1 MKSDDFD
8 GDDCLVDGEPKH
20 HVLAGDPVVMKLF
33 DALAVKGVHLINAA
47 FRIEEGSLC
56 IDVWNAAPAKGQR
69 MSANSLRKRV
79 GEHMSDLRD
88 IVLRGLELSLAD
100 VWDFQNDL
108 VATVFVDVKKRS
120 INVADIRELTF
131 ESDLPNPGFG
141 IDL

>member
-1 MKSDDFD
+1 MTPADYE
-8 GDDCLVDGEPKH
+8 GEDCLVDGEPKH
-20 HVLAGDPVVMKLF
+20 HVLAGDPEATALF
-33 DALAVKGVHLINAA
+33 DALAEKGVHLIEVA

-56 IDVWNAAPAKGQR
+56 IDVWNAAAAKGQR

-79 GEHMSDLRD
+79 GEHMSKLTDV
-88 IVLRGLELSLAD
+88 VLRGLEMSLAD

-108 VATVFVDVKKRS
+108 VARMFVDVKKRY

-131 ESDLPNPGFG
+131 ESDLPNAGYG